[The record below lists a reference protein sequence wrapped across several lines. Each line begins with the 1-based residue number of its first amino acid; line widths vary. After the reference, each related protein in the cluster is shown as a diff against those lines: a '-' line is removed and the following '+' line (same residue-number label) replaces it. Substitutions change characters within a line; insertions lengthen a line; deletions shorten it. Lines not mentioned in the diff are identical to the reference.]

1 MSLECLDMLLGTI
14 GSDLT
19 DLEKPIAVAGGELS
33 SVIVKLDIVDVV
45 LVLRFQIEN
54 FLRLG
59 GNRPGFRVICHL

>member
-1 MSLECLDMLLGTI
+1 MSLECLDMLLGAI

-19 DLEKPIAVAGGELS
+19 DLEKPIAVAGSELS
-33 SVIVKLDIVDVV
+33 SIIVKLDIVDVV
-45 LVLRFQIEN
+45 LVLRFQSKN